1 MKTVKQIADELG
13 VSKQAVFY
21 RIKQLSKDD
30 PFLASKENGVL
41 TVSFDGEKRV
51 KQAFLDSDRQK
62 DRQKDRQNVD
72 GSFDGRQKAF
82 DGANPAT
89 KPFDEKTVKETV
101 KKDDAFDGLT
111 EVLQET
117 IALLRDQ
124 LASKDHQITVKDRQI
139 EELTATIRIQAES
152 IQADRKNELAGTL
165 IDGQRMLGAAGDPG
179 TLTVKES
186 VKQRRWQFWK
196 K

>member
-165 IDGQRMLGAAGDPG
+165 IDGQRLLDAAGEPG

-186 VKQRRWQFWK
+186 VKKRRWQFWK

>member
-21 RIKQLSKDD
+21 RIKQLSKDQ

-41 TVSFDGEKRV
+41 TVSFDGEKRI
-51 KQAFLDSDRQK
+51 KQAFVDSDRQK
-62 DRQKDRQNVD
+62 DHQKDRQNVD

-186 VKQRRWQFWK
+186 VKKRRWQFWK